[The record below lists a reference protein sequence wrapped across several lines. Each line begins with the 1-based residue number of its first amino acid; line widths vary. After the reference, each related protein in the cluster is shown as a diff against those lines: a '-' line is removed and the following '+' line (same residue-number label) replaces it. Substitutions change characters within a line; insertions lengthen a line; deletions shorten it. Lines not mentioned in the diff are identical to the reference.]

1 MPSVFKFRIDMFSA
15 TENKWNT
22 QGSFDNHHDT
32 FNKYLELISDYP
44 ETDIRMTLTKL
55 EETVVAMYSPD
66 ART

>member
-15 TENKWNT
+15 RENKWTT
-22 QGSFDNHHDT
+22 QGSFDNHMDT
-32 FNKYLELISDYP
+32 FNKYLELVSEYP

-55 EETVVAMYSPD
+55 EETVVATYSPD